1 MVTFVIYFSLY
12 KKKWGTLMLKRVRD
26 MIVFYKGETICDWV
40 KGELCISVANIIDR
54 EMLGF
59 LFMIKNI

>member
-1 MVTFVIYFSLY
+1 
-12 KKKWGTLMLKRVRD
+12 MLKRVRD